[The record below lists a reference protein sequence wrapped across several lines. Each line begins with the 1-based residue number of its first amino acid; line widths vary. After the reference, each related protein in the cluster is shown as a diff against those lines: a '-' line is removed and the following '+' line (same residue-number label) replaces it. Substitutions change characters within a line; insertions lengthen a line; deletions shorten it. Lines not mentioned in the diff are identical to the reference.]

1 MGFPINYL
9 LQLLQ
14 SVTYHFLPVH
24 GLEGK
29 CTFPIVL
36 FKVCQKQQQQLK
48 PADNTTINNSSM
60 DKNGNSHPTYVF
72 SLPLVVCN

>member
-29 CTFPIVL
+29 CAFPVVL
-36 FKVCQKQQQQLK
+36 FKVCQKQQQSLK
-48 PADNTTINNSSM
+48 PADNNSSLDNPSM
-60 DKNGNSHPTYVF
+60 DKNGNARPTYVCSF
-72 SLPLVVCN
+72 PTF

>member
-24 GLEGK
+24 GMGGK
-29 CTFPIVL
+29 CTFPVVL
-36 FKVCQKQQQQLK
+36 FKVCQKTQSSLK
-48 PADNTTINNSSM
+48 PADNNTNPM
-60 DKNGNSHPTYVF
+60 DNNGNTHPTYVRF
-72 SLPLVVCN
+72 PFLQIIY

>member
-24 GLEGK
+24 GEGK

-48 PADNTTINNSSM
+48 PADNTNNSNSM
-60 DKNGNSHPTYVF
+60 DNNGNTHPTYVF
-72 SLPLVVCN
+72 SLLCPSFY